1 MIQDSQEFDKHAFAE
16 ETGGSKMRRKLVYL
30 FSLLIIVFLSML
42 SFGAAEAARVAVIPI
57 QIDGNQVKRAADFE
71 SYYWDVII
79 EKFQYPDYE
88 LMDDEKVSALIPEKG
103 LTSFDQATLA
113 GIVDK
118 ADADIVIAM
127 RLDIIKERPLNFRL
141 EPMVECIMEGEFG
154 SYNRFTGKYFKN
166 KLNYKREIEE
176 VLTLRNDWQQQVFA
190 SELKRYINRTLAN
203 RKAKKK

>member
-1 MIQDSQEFDKHAFAE
+1 MKKKFIH
-16 ETGGSKMRRKLVYL
+16 L
-30 FSLLIIVFLSML
+30 FSLLIIVSLSIL
-42 SFGAAEAARVAVIPI
+42 SFGIAEAARVAVIPI
-57 QIDGNQVKRAADFE
+57 QVDESRVKRAADFE

-88 LMDDEKVSALIPEKG
+88 LMDDEKVAALISEKG

-113 GIVDK
+113 GISDK
-118 ADADIVIAM
+118 ADADIVVAM
-127 RLDIIKERPLNFRL
+127 RLDIIKERPLNFRR
-141 EPMVECIMEGEFG
+141 EAMVECIMEGEFG

-166 KLNYKREIEE
+166 KLNYRGEIEE

-203 RKAKKK
+203 RKAKRK